1 MNILMVSLGCDK
13 NLCDSE
19 TMMGILSA
27 NDYNLTNEEDEADA
41 VIINTCS
48 FIKDAMEESINTILE
63 MAKLKENRLKYIIVA
78 GCLAERYKNEIFDEI
93 PEIDA
98 CVGTTSFDRIVEVI
112 KKLEEVN
119 DKVDVEVGM
128 CKSAGVKTGTDAKTD
143 TGEKTTTSTETDSD
157 TEIES
162 GLDSAIKLVKSNKVV
177 AYDSIDRL
185 ATSKYHKAITSG
197 TFMGYLKIA
206 EGCDKRCT
214 YCAIPLMRG
223 RYRSV
228 PMEKLLDEASYMAEN
243 GIKELVLVAQETTC
257 YGKDIYGKKCLH
269 ELIHKLAGIEGIEWI
284 RVMYCYPEEIY
295 DELIEAFKDE
305 PKLVHYIDMP
315 LQHSEDNILRR
326 MGRRTDR
333 KSVIEVIE
341 KLRKAVPD
349 IAIRTSLIAGFP
361 GETEEEHQ
369 SLLEFLDEMELDRVG
384 VFTYSR
390 EEGTPAAGFDNQID
404 EKTAEKWRDEI
415 MELCQ
420 EISLDKNELM
430 IGNTYKVII
439 EGYSPDDDVYV
450 GRTYKDAPGVDGL
463 VFVNCDY
470 ELMSGDIVDVIITEA
485 GPYDLIGEVKE
496 N

>member
-27 NDYNLTNEEDEADA
+27 NNYNLTNEESEADA

-63 MAKLKENRLKYIIVA
+63 MAELKKDRLKYIIVC
-78 GCLAERYKNEIFDEI
+78 GCLAQRYKNEIFDEI

-98 CVGTTSFDRIVEVI
+98 CVGTASFDRIVEVI
-112 KKLEEVN
+112 KKLEKN
-119 DKVDVEVGM
+119 DK
-128 CKSAGVKTGTDAKTD
+128 KVKAFDD
-143 TGEKTTTSTETDSD
+143 
-157 TEIES
+157 I
-162 GLDSAIKLVKSNKVV
+162 N
-177 AYDSIDRL
+177 RL
-185 ATSKYHKAITSG
+185 AVSDVHKAISSG

-214 YCAIPLMRG
+214 YCAIPYMRG
-223 RYRSV
+223 SYRSV
-228 PMEKLLDEASYMAEN
+228 PMEKLLDEASYMAQN

-257 YGKDIYGKKCLH
+257 YGKDLYGKKSLH
-269 ELIHKLAGIEGIEWI
+269 ELIHKLALIEGIEWI

-295 DELIEAFKDE
+295 DELIDTFVNE
-305 PKLVHYIDMP
+305 PKLLHYIDMP
-315 LQHSEDNILRR
+315 LQHSEDDILRR
-326 MGRRTDR
+326 MGRRTD
-333 KSVIEVIE
+333 KSFITSVIN
-341 KLRKAVPD
+341 KLRNKVPD

-361 GETEEEHQ
+361 GETEEEHK
-369 SLLEFLDEMELDRVG
+369 SLMEFLDEVELDRVG

-390 EEGTPAAGFDNQID
+390 EEGTPAASFENQID
-404 EKTAEKWRDEI
+404 DKTAERWRDEI

-420 EISLDKNELM
+420 EISADKNEAL
-430 IGNTYKVII
+430 IGKTLKVII

-463 VFVNCDY
+463 VFVECDY
-470 ELMSGDIVDVIITEA
+470 ELISGSIVDVEITEA
-485 GPYDLIGEVKE
+485 GPYDLIGKIVDI
-496 N
+496 